1 MKIKIFGA
9 GTWGTALAEL
19 LVQNGHEV
27 SVWHYKS
34 EFIQLINKSLIH
46 PNLGSHR
53 LSKKIHFTTSVIYD
67 KKTRSRSS
75 NLLGL
80 AIRIVIILMIF
91 AGIVFL
97 LNKINFPTP
106 NKVIEKI
113 IPNENF
119 KIVK

>member
-1 MKIKIFGA
+1 M
-9 GTWGTALAEL
+9 
-19 LVQNGHEV
+19 Q
-27 SVWHYKS
+27 
-34 EFIQLINKSLIH
+34 
-46 PNLGSHR
+46 
-53 LSKKIHFTTSVIYD
+53 IY

-75 NLLGL
+75 SLLSL
-80 AIRIVIILMIF
+80 VIKVVIILMIF

-97 LNKINFPTP
+97 LNKIHFPTP

>member
-1 MKIKIFGA
+1 M
-9 GTWGTALAEL
+9 
-19 LVQNGHEV
+19 Q
-27 SVWHYKS
+27 
-34 EFIQLINKSLIH
+34 
-46 PNLGSHR
+46 
-53 LSKKIHFTTSVIYD
+53 IY

-75 NLLGL
+75 SLLSFV
-80 AIRIVIILMIF
+80 IRLVVILVIF

-106 NKVIEKI
+106 NKAIEKI